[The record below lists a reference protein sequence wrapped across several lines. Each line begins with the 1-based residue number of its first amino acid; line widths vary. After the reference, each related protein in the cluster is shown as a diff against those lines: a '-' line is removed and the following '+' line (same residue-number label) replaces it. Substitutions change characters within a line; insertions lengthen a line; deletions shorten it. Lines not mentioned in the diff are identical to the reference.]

1 MEIGNIKP
9 TNNYADRNRMVDQ
22 SQNTGKKSIL
32 FTNATDIG
40 KALATGQVKV
50 DGVTIDLSKEAMQAL
65 SDAREKFYAD
75 RDAETLR
82 YVAEFNSYAAKA
94 QSEAMEDISE
104 DMAKALETARRIA
117 RGDVVP
123 AIDERKLLEYDKEL
137 YQMAKAS
144 AMLHAKEKHKK
155 EKSLYEDEE
164 KREYTDPEAET
175 APMQKYGVEVEVS
188 LGDVPAV
195 ENITEGPLESF

>member
-1 MEIGNIKP
+1 MEIGNITP
-9 TNNYADRNRMVDQ
+9 TNNYTDKNRMVDQ
-22 SQNTGKKSIL
+22 PQNTGRKSII
-32 FTNATDIG
+32 FTNAADMG
-40 KALATGQVKV
+40 KALATGQVRV
-50 DGVTIDLSKEAMQAL
+50 DGVTIDLSKEAIQAL
-65 SDAREKFYAD
+65 YDAREKFYAD

-82 YVAEFNSYAAKA
+82 YVAEFNGYAAKA
-94 QSEAMEDISE
+94 QSEAMEDISA
-104 DMAKALETARRIA
+104 DMAKAMETARRIA

-155 EKSLYEDEE
+155 DKSLYEDDE

-188 LGDVPAV
+188 LDDVPAV
-195 ENITEGPLESF
+195 ENISEGPLDSF

>member
-1 MEIGNIKP
+1 MEIGNITP
-9 TNNYADRNRMVDQ
+9 TNNYTDKNRMVDQ
-22 SQNTGKKSIL
+22 PQNTGRKSII
-32 FTNATDIG
+32 FTNAADMG
-40 KALATGQVKV
+40 KALATGQVRV
-50 DGVTIDLSKEAMQAL
+50 DGVTIDLSEEAMQAL
-65 SDAREKFYAD
+65 YDAREKFYAD

-82 YVAEFNSYAAKA
+82 YVAEFNGYAAKA
-94 QSEAMEDISE
+94 QSEAMEDISA
-104 DMAKALETARRIA
+104 DMAKAMETARRIA

-155 EKSLYEDEE
+155 DKSLYEDDE

-175 APMQKYGVEVEVS
+175 TPMQKYGVEVEVS
-188 LGDVPAV
+188 LDDVPAV
-195 ENITEGPLESF
+195 ENVSEGPLDSF